1 MPPSPAAGD
10 PRQSPQA
17 PPSLPTPPTPPIAK
31 RVAGVPAPRDPFR
44 RVSHIVLRLGRSR
57 SLLAL
62 TAVTVLA
69 SVALAELVITV
80 LGRGDRV
87 IAAASATL
95 ASLVLTPLL
104 GSLMLRLVFDL
115 EAARQQLA
123 ELAIR
128 DELTGIS
135 NRRHF
140 MATIQREWDLARR
153 HASIGTLLLI
163 DADGFK
169 GINDTHGHLCGDEL
183 LRVVAKVIGGSLRHV
198 DLLARFGGEEFIVF
212 LPHTDNFGALDVAER
227 IRSRVQATQ
236 ITWQGRQIAMTVSI
250 GVAPIRRELPSLDW
264 MIHEADTALYAAKTA
279 GRNCVRTLEFSSNMN
294 DPTTRSFKA

>member
-1 MPPSPAAGD
+1 MLAGMPPSPDGESRE
-10 PRQSPQA
+10 PPQA
-17 PPSLPTPPTPPIAK
+17 PPPLSSVSPI
-31 RVAGVPAPRDPFR
+31 PSDAPDPFR
-44 RVSHIVLRLGRSR
+44 RVSHIVLRLGRRR
-57 SLLAL
+57 SLIAL
-62 TAVTVLA
+62 TAVSMLA

-80 LGRGDRV
+80 IGHGDRL
-87 IAAASATL
+87 IAAGS
-95 ASLVLTPLL
+95 ASLVPLL
-104 GSLMLRLVFDL
+104 LVPLFGSLMLHLVFDL

-128 DELTGIS
+128 DELTGVS

-153 HASIGTLLLI
+153 HAAIGTLLLI

-169 GINDTHGHLCGDEL
+169 AINDTHGHLCGDRL
-183 LRVVAKVIGGSLRHV
+183 LREVATVIGGSLRHV

-212 LPHTDNFGALDVAER
+212 LPHTDSFGALDVAER
-227 IRSRVQATQ
+227 IRSRVQAAHV
-236 ITWQGRQIAMTVSI
+236 TWQGRQISITVSI

-279 GRNCVRTLEFSSNMN
+279 GRNCVRALEFSHNEN

>member
-1 MPPSPAAGD
+1 MSSD
-10 PRQSPQA
+10 
-17 PPSLPTPPTPPIAK
+17 TPNSH
-31 RVAGVPAPRDPFR
+31 DPFR
-44 RVSHIVLRLGRSR
+44 RFSHFVLRLGRHR
-57 SLLAL
+57 SLVVL
-62 TAVTVLA
+62 TVVTVLA
-69 SVALAELVITV
+69 SVTLSELVITV
-80 LGRGDRV
+80 LGRGDRR
-87 IAAASATL
+87 IAAASASL

-115 EAARQQLA
+115 EAARRQLA

-169 GINDTHGHLCGDEL
+169 NINDTHGHLCGDRL
-183 LRVVAKVIGGSLRHV
+183 LREVAAVIGGSLRHV

-212 LPHTDNFGALDVAER
+212 LPHTDSFGALDVAER
-227 IRSRVQATQ
+227 IRSRVQAAH
-236 ITWQGRQIAMTVSI
+236 IDWQGRQITVTVSI

-264 MIHEADTALYAAKTA
+264 MIHEADTALYAAKAA
-279 GRNCVRTLEFSSNMN
+279 GRNCVRTLEFSRSEN
-294 DPTTRSFKA
+294 DPSARSFKA